1 MKAEGAR
8 MTPARRSVGKPGQ
21 LEPHDTGRWELEHRY
36 GERVH
41 ILDNVY
47 LLSALA
53 RIGSPEV
60 AHRDLMALLR
70 SVYQSLF
77 VTACGRELPR
87 VAADIPTR
95 MAEHHPERGIY
106 RGPVFDRGIRVVVVD
121 IIRAGIV
128 PSQVCFE
135 LLIAMLSEQRVRLD
149 HLTMA
154 RQSDAQGHVTGV
166 DLSGSKIGG
175 SVEGSYLLL
184 PDPMGATGK
193 TTIRALKHY
202 LANFGKPRKIVA
214 LPMIVTPEYLRAVL
228 GEFENLVVYTA
239 RLDRGM
245 SEPDVLASVP
255 GTHWERERGLD
266 EKSYIVPG
274 AGGMGEV
281 INNSWC

>member
-1 MKAEGAR
+1 MNDFSNLEMRGTR
-8 MTPARRSVGKPGQ
+8 PA
-21 LEPHDTGRWELEHRY
+21 DWELHHRY

-53 RIGSPEV
+53 RIGSPSV

-70 SVYQSLF
+70 SVYQTLLM
-77 VTACGRELPR
+77 TACGRELPR
-87 VAADIPTR
+87 VLTSVPSR
-95 MAEHHPERGIY
+95 MAQTHADRGHY
-106 RGPVFDRGIRVVVVD
+106 RGSVFDPKVKIVVVD
-121 IIRAGIV
+121 VIRAGIV

-135 LLIAMLSEQRVRLD
+135 LLTSVLSEHCVRLD
-149 HLTMA
+149 HVTMA
-154 RQSDAQGHVTGV
+154 RQADASGHVIGV

-175 SVEGSYLLL
+175 TVDGAILIL

-193 TTIRALKHY
+193 TTVRAIQHY
-202 LANFGKPRKIVA
+202 QKNFGKPQKIVA
-214 LPMIVTPEYLRAVL
+214 LPMIVTPEYLRTVL
-228 GEFENLVVYTA
+228 EEFEDLVIYTA

-245 SEPDVLASVP
+245 SDNDVLATVP
-255 GTHWERERGLD
+255 GTHWDREKGLD

>member
-1 MKAEGAR
+1 MRASSG
-8 MTPARRSVGKPGQ
+8 T
-21 LEPHDTGRWELEHRY
+21 WELPHRY

-41 ILDNVY
+41 VLDNVY

-53 RIGSPEV
+53 RIGSPNV

-70 SVYQSLF
+70 SVYQTLLM
-77 VTACGRELPR
+77 TACGRELPR
-87 VAADIPTR
+87 VRAEEKTR
-95 MAEHHPERGIY
+95 MAAAHPDRGVY
-106 RGPVFDRGIRVVVVD
+106 RGLVFDPKVQVVVVD

-128 PSQVCFE
+128 PSQICFE
-135 LLIAMLSEQRVRLD
+135 LLTAVLSEKNVRLD
-149 HLTMA
+149 HLNMA
-154 RQSDAQGHVTGV
+154 RKSDDAGHVIGV

-175 SVEGSYLLL
+175 RIDGAVLLL

-193 TTIRALKHY
+193 TTVRALEHY
-202 LANFGKPRKIVA
+202 HERYGKPAKIVT
-214 LPMIVTPEYLRAVL
+214 LPMIATPEYLRNVL
-228 GEFENLVVYTA
+228 EAYDDLVVYTA

-245 SEPDVLASVP
+245 SDPDVLATLP
-255 GTHWERERGLD
+255 GTYWDRERGLD

>member
-1 MKAEGAR
+1 MTDAEILEMRGAR
-8 MTPARRSVGKPGQ
+8 PA
-21 LEPHDTGRWELEHRY
+21 DWELEHRY

-53 RIGSPEV
+53 RIGSPNV

-70 SVYQSLF
+70 SVYQTLLM
-77 VTACGRELPR
+77 TACGRELPR
-87 VAADIPTR
+87 VKSHVPTR
-95 MAEHHPERGIY
+95 MAASHKERGVY
-106 RGPVFDRGIRVVVVD
+106 RGPVFDADTNIVVVD
-121 IIRAGIV
+121 VIRAGIV

-135 LLIAMLSEQRVRLD
+135 LLTAVLSEQKVRLD
-149 HLTMA
+149 HLNMA
-154 RQSDAQGHVTGV
+154 RQSDAYGHVTGV

-175 SVEGSYLLL
+175 RVDGSVMIL

-193 TTIRALKHY
+193 TTVRALQHY
-202 LANFGKPRKIVA
+202 LANFGRPRKIIA
-214 LPMIVTPEYLRAVL
+214 LPMIATPEYLRTVL
-228 GEFENLVVYTA
+228 EEFEDLVVYTA

-245 SEPDVLASVP
+245 SDDEVLATVP
-255 GTHWERERGLD
+255 GTLWDREKGLD
-266 EKSYIVPG
+266 GKSYIVPG